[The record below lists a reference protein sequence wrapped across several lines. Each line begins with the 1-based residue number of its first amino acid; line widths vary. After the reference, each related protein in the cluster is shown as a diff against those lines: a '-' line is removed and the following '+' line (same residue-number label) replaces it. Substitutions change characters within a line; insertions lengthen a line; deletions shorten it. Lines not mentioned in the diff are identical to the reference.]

1 MRSRFRDELFR
12 LEFLAL
18 QPFLFRLV
26 HRYAR
31 QRPAQHRRHRHGGG
45 DRHGHDHR
53 EEVFAER
60 THRQPNGRDDH
71 LGRAAGI
78 HAASQRKRLAPGQ
91 AADFS
96 ADESAGELSDA
107 RYHDQSECHQR
118 ELRVPQDGEVGRQT
132 GDAEEHRHEESE
144 DKAAQLLVDVLAEDR
159 RFADQYARDKRT
171 QYGVHADE
179 MGRQR
184 HGAHDHQDGRDHGEI
199 ALEIAHRIRKKTKRR
214 PTVKLAIRNAAVPS
228 TLLLTLMRSMLPASA
243 RLNVIAMMIQPME
256 SSQIAEATMICPRLR
271 RVKPI
276 SRTIAATILMDEIE
290 SAVPRNSDVRKR
302 WSGCGSSDSGM
313 NWPSAKPQANGTATP
328 VSEMLSAALPTLRTS
343 LRSVSIPVSK
353 SNSRMPNC
361 EMPSSMAFC
370 SGVLGKSACC
380 RSGSSAPSAEGP
392 SRIPPSNIPMIEG

>member
-1 MRSRFRDELFR
+1 MRSRFRDDLFR

-18 QPFLFRLV
+18 QPFLFRLA

-53 EEVFAER
+53 EQVFAER
-60 THRQPNGRDDH
+60 SHRQSDGRDDH

-78 HAASQRKRLAPGQ
+78 HAASQGKRLAPGQ

-96 ADESAGELSDA
+96 ADECTGELSDA
-107 RYHDQSECHQR
+107 RNHDQSECHQR
-118 ELRVPQDGEVGRQT
+118 ELWIPQDGQVGRQT

-144 DKAAQLLVDVLAEDR
+144 DEAAQLLVDVLAEDR
-159 RFADQYARDKRT
+159 RFADQHARDKRT
-171 QYGVHADE
+171 QHGVHADE

-184 HGAHDHQDGRDHGEI
+184 HGAHVTRMVVITGKS
-199 ALEIAHRIRKKTKRR
+199 LSKLSFAHRIRKKTKRR

-276 SRTIAATILMDEIE
+276 SRPIPATILMDEIE

-302 WSGCGSSDSGM
+302 WSGCGSSDFGM

-353 SNSRMPNC
+353 ST
-361 EMPSSMAFC
+361 A
-370 SGVLGKSACC
+370 GC
-380 RSGSSAPSAEGP
+380 RTARCRRAWP
-392 SRIPPSNIPMIEG
+392 

>member
-1 MRSRFRDELFR
+1 MATIIVNWFSLSAPIDSPMVATITSVEPRAFMPQASASDSRRVRPPISPPMNAPANFPTLAITINPSAISASCGSRRTVRSVD
-12 LEFLAL
+12 
-18 QPFLFRLV
+18 
-26 HRYAR
+26 
-31 QRPAQHRRHRHGGG
+31 RPAMPKNTGMKKARIRPRSCSSMCLLRIG
-45 DRHGHDHR
+45 DSPISTP
-53 EEVFAER
+53 A
-60 THRQPNGRDDH
+60 TN
-71 LGRAAGI
+71 
-78 HAASQRKRLAPGQ
+78 APSTVWTPMKCVV
-91 AADFS
+91 S
-96 ADESAGELSDA
+96 AMAPMITRMVVITGKSLSKL
-107 RYHDQSECHQR
+107 S
-118 ELRVPQDGEVGRQT
+118 
-132 GDAEEHRHEESE
+132 
-144 DKAAQLLVDVLAEDR
+144 
-159 RFADQYARDKRT
+159 F
-171 QYGVHADE
+171 
-179 MGRQR
+179 
-184 HGAHDHQDGRDHGEI
+184 
-199 ALEIAHRIRKKTKRR
+199 AHRIRKKTKRR

-243 RLNVIAMMIQPME
+243 RLNVIAMMIQPIE

-343 LRSVSIPVSK
+343 RRSVSIPVSK